1 MDIKVGRN
9 WGLFAAGIAL
19 VIIGFVLLMVPG
31 LTLVSI
37 AVIAGCMFLAAG
49 IVDAYAYFKYREAE
63 GLSGWALAY
72 AICDIILGVLFIVH
86 PIASAVVIPWVMGI
100 FVVAYGIFE
109 IVAAVRFHDAAQHTV
124 HPSAAQ
130 LIVHLQAFVLPA
142 GFRLFFGQ
150 ADAVKHRLCSLHKT
164 VQILLG
170 PLFFHCIFPIIMH
183 RAAVHRQ
190 LTDSRHSPGTHS
202 HYSIQ
207 AGPLPAERTIFYWN
221 FCIFVRLPNNLQ
233 SARRN

>member
-109 IVAAVRFHDAAQHTV
+109 IVAASATRF
-124 HPSAAQ
+124 
-130 LIVHLQAFVLPA
+130 PA
-142 GFRLFFGQ
+142 GAGCCSPASCRCS
-150 ADAVKHRLCSLHKT
+150 AVSRSSCGRAPSRCSW
-164 VQILLG
+164 
-170 PLFFHCIFPIIMH
+170 
-183 RAAVHRQ
+183 A
-190 LTDSRHSPGTHS
+190 SS
-202 HYSIQ
+202 
-207 AGPLPAERTIFYWN
+207 
-221 FCIFVRLPNNLQ
+221 
-233 SARRN
+233 

>member
-72 AICDIILGVLFIVH
+72 AVCDIILGVLFIVH
-86 PIASAVVIPWVMGI
+86 PIASAVVIPWV
-100 FVVAYGIFE
+100 IFE
-109 IVAAVRFHDAAQHTV
+109 IVAAVRFHDALPGWGWVLFAG
-124 HPSAAQ
+124 
-130 LIVHLQAFVLPA
+130 IVSLFCGIAFFLW
-142 GFRLFFGQ
+142 
-150 ADAVKHRLCSLHKT
+150 
-164 VQILLG
+164 
-170 PLFFHCIFPIIMH
+170 
-183 RAAVHRQ
+183 
-190 LTDSRHSPGTHS
+190 PGTFALFLGFFLMARGVQMAVYGVS
-202 HYSIQ
+202 LPQ
-207 AGPLPAERTIFYWN
+207 ATI
-221 FCIFVRLPNNLQ
+221 V
-233 SARRN
+233 AHTH